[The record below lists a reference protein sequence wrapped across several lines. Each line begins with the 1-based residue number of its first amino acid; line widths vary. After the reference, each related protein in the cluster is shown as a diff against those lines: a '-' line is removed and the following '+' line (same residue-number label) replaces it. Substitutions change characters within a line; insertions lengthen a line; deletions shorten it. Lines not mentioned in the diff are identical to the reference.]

1 MNNEDR
7 KTTII
12 TNEDIADTETA
23 AGNKRQAEL
32 ENFKISVQQLR
43 QYISERYEPLPIEMQ
58 ALLKETLELILKAD
72 KELIEAA
79 EGDIMMLLLL
89 LEEREKTYEVAALIN
104 EARLRIIR
112 LLKDAP
118 RILRGKDNTDLF
130 KDKRDADGYIV
141 DLTLLKPPY
150 SVQRIIHRDNPNT
163 EYTEE
168 IYCDSLG
175 RYFRKIYDFVEKEET
190 EDAIAADI
198 LSNFTDD
205 TSCDTCNEDQ

>member
-1 MNNEDR
+1 MNNIKETIKNT
-7 KTTII
+7 KTAQSA
-12 TNEDIADTETA
+12 TNEE
-23 AGNKRQAEL
+23 EL
-32 ENFKISVQQLR
+32 YNFKISVQQLR
-43 QYISERYEPLPIEMQ
+43 RYISERYEPLPIEMQ

-89 LEEREKTYEVAALIN
+89 LEEREKTYEVATLVN
-104 EARLRIIR
+104 EARLRTIR

-118 RILRGKDNTDLF
+118 RVLRGKDNTDLF

-141 DLTLLKPPY
+141 DLTLLKAPFTI
-150 SVQRIIHRDNPNT
+150 QRIIHRDNPNT

-190 EDAIAADI
+190 EDAIAAEI
-198 LSNFTDD
+198 LSNFAED
-205 TSCDTCNEDQ
+205 SACDAYEKE

>member
-1 MNNEDR
+1 MNNIKETIKNT
-7 KTTII
+7 KTAQSAH
-12 TNEDIADTETA
+12 NEE
-23 AGNKRQAEL
+23 EFY
-32 ENFKISVQQLR
+32 NFKISIQQLR
-43 QYISERYEPLPIEMQ
+43 RYISERYEPLPIEMQ

-89 LEEREKTYEVAALIN
+89 LEEREKTYEVAALVN

-118 RILRGKDNTDLF
+118 RVLRGKDNTDLF

-141 DLTLLKPPY
+141 DLTLLKAPY
-150 SVQRIIHRDNPNT
+150 TIQRIIHRDNPNT
-163 EYTEE
+163 AYTEE

-190 EDAIAADI
+190 EDAIAAEI
-198 LSNFTDD
+198 LSNFAED
-205 TSCDTCNEDQ
+205 SACDTCENE